1 MEASSPLL
9 AVPFSLRPAYGLPV
23 SFASDLPA
31 TVVSA
36 TATAPCLQE
45 KLIK

>member
-1 MEASSPLL
+1 MEASSPFLTIRL
-9 AVPFSLRPAYGLPV
+9 SLRPAYGLPV

-31 TVVSA
+31 TVVFA
-36 TATAPCLQE
+36 TATAPRLQE